1 MYGNG
6 TVALDDISFDVRE
19 GQFVSLV
26 GPSGCGKSTLLRM
39 VAGLGPD
46 QHRQILVEGPP
57 APAGAPGE
65 GRHGLRLPGRDAD
78 AVADVL
84 GNVELPLE
92 LRGVSKG
99 ERRATCTEALETVG
113 LAEATKAY
121 PRELSGGMRMR
132 VSLARALAAH
142 PRLLLM
148 DEPFGALDEITR
160 QRLNGELLRLCALA
174 NWTVVFVTHN
184 VFEAVYLSTRIL
196 VMSTRPGRI
205 VAEVPVPLPHP
216 RVPEIR
222 TAPEYTRIVGEVVA
236 AAGQRDRCERGG
248 LSWLRPSS
256 GPSNIRRPIARGARE
271 PSPLVGWL
279 RASAR
284 RSSSSSCS
292 SAPGRLSAA

>member
-1 MYGNG
+1 MAVAHPDEDRLTPSSGGGSLIVADHVGKVYGNG
-6 TVALDDISFDVRE
+6 TVALDDISFDVKE
-19 GQFVSLV
+19 GEFVSLV

-39 VAGLGPD
+39 IAGLGPISSG
-46 QHRQILVEGPP
+46 QILVEDLPP
-57 APAGAPGE
+57 RQARQEKADTAFVFQ
-65 GRHGLRLPGRDAD
+65 DATLMPWRS
-78 AVADVL
+78 VL

-99 ERRATCTEALETVG
+99 ERRAASNRALETVG
-113 LAEATKAY
+113 LVDAAKAY

-132 VSLARALAAH
+132 VSLARALAAE
-142 PRLLLM
+142 PRLLMM

-196 VMSTRPGRI
+196 VMSARPGRI
-205 VAEVPVPLPHP
+205 IAEVPVPLPHP

-236 AAGQRDRCERGG
+236 LLGTAAEAHEED
-248 LSWLRPSS
+248 
-256 GPSNIRRPIARGARE
+256 
-271 PSPLVGWL
+271 
-279 RASAR
+279 
-284 RSSSSSCS
+284 
-292 SAPGRLSAA
+292 

>member
-1 MYGNG
+1 MVVARPDGVRSPSSAAGDEPLIVSDHVGKTYANG

-19 GQFVSLV
+19 GEFVSLV

-39 VAGLGPD
+39 IAGLGPITAGT
-46 QHRQILVEGPP
+46 ILVEGLPP
-57 APAGAPGE
+57 RRARQEKADTAFVFQ
-65 GRHGLRLPGRDAD
+65 DATLMPWRT
-78 AVADVL
+78 VL

-92 LRGVSKG
+92 LRGVSKS
-99 ERRATCTEALETVG
+99 ERRATVMQALETVG
-113 LAEATKAY
+113 LAEVTKAY

-196 VMSTRPGRI
+196 VMSARPGRI
-205 VAEVPVPLPHP
+205 IAEVEVPLPHP

-222 TAPEYTRIVGEVVA
+222 TDPEFTRVVREVVTLL
-236 AAGQRDRCERGG
+236 G
-248 LSWLRPSS
+248 
-256 GPSNIRRPIARGARE
+256 
-271 PSPLVGWL
+271 
-279 RASAR
+279 
-284 RSSSSSCS
+284 
-292 SAPGRLSAA
+292 SAAESSEED

>member
-1 MYGNG
+1 MVLARPDGAGPTTSAPDGEPLIVIDRVGKTYTNG
-6 TVALDDISFDVRE
+6 TVALEEISFDVRE
-19 GQFVSLV
+19 GEFISLV

-39 VAGLGPD
+39 VAGLGPITTG
-46 QHRQILVEGPP
+46 QILVEGLPP
-57 APAGAPGE
+57 RRARQEKADTAFVFQ
-65 GRHGLRLPGRDAD
+65 DANLMPWR
-78 AVADVL
+78 DVL

-92 LRGVSKG
+92 LRGVSKT
-99 ERRATCTEALETVG
+99 ERQATVMQALETVG
-113 LAEATKAY
+113 LADVTRSY

-196 VMSTRPGRI
+196 VMSARPGKI
-205 VAEVPVPLPHP
+205 IAEVPVPLPHP

-222 TAPEYTRIVGEVVA
+222 TDPEFTRIVRDVVSLLGDA
-236 AAGQRDRCERGG
+236 AE
-248 LSWLRPSS
+248 S
-256 GPSNIRRPIARGARE
+256 IE
-271 PSPLVGWL
+271 EE
-279 RASAR
+279 
-284 RSSSSSCS
+284 
-292 SAPGRLSAA
+292 

>member
-1 MYGNG
+1 MVVARPDGAPLAASSDGEPLIRIDHVGKTYGNG
-6 TVALDDISFDVRE
+6 TVALDDISFDVSE

-39 VAGLGPD
+39 VAGLGPITSGS
-46 QHRQILVEGPP
+46 ILVEGLPP
-57 APAGAPGE
+57 KEARQEKADTAFVFQ
-65 GRHGLRLPGRDAD
+65 DANLMPWRS
-78 AVADVL
+78 VM

-92 LRGVSKG
+92 LRGVGKG
-99 ERRATCTEALETVG
+99 ERRAQAMQALETVG
-113 LAEATKAY
+113 LAEVTKAY

-196 VMSTRPGRI
+196 VMSARPGRI

-222 TAPEYTRIVGEVVA
+222 TEPEYTRIVGEVVA
-236 AAGQRDRCERGG
+236 LLG
-248 LSWLRPSS
+248 
-256 GPSNIRRPIARGARE
+256 
-271 PSPLVGWL
+271 
-279 RASAR
+279 
-284 RSSSSSCS
+284 
-292 SAPGRLSAA
+292 SAAESHEED

>member
-1 MYGNG
+1 MVVARPDGSSAPTQSLGEPLIAIDRVGKTYANG
-6 TVALDDISFDVRE
+6 TVALEDISFDVRDGE
-19 GQFVSLV
+19 FISLV

-39 VAGLGPD
+39 VAGLGPITTG
-46 QHRQILVEGPP
+46 QILVEGLPP
-57 APAGAPGE
+57 RRARQEKADTAFVFQ
-65 GRHGLRLPGRDAD
+65 DANLMPWRN
-78 AVADVL
+78 VM

-92 LRGVSKG
+92 LRGVSKS
-99 ERRATCTEALETVG
+99 ERRATVMQALETVG
-113 LAEATKAY
+113 LADVTRSY

-196 VMSTRPGRI
+196 VMSARPGKI
-205 VAEVPVPLPHP
+205 VAEVAVPLPHP

-222 TAPEYTRIVGEVVA
+222 TDPEFTRVVRDVVSLLGNA
-236 AAGQRDRCERGG
+236 AE
-248 LSWLRPSS
+248 S
-256 GPSNIRRPIARGARE
+256 IE
-271 PSPLVGWL
+271 EE
-279 RASAR
+279 
-284 RSSSSSCS
+284 
-292 SAPGRLSAA
+292 

>member
-1 MYGNG
+1 MVVARPDEAPLASSSDGEPLIVIDHVGKTYANG

-39 VAGLGPD
+39 VAGLGPITTG
-46 QHRQILVEGPP
+46 QILVEGLPP
-57 APAGAPGE
+57 RRARQEKADTAFVFQ
-65 GRHGLRLPGRDAD
+65 DANLMPWRN
-78 AVADVL
+78 VM

-92 LRGVSKG
+92 LRGVGKS
-99 ERRATCTEALETVG
+99 ERRATAMQALETVG
-113 LAEATKAY
+113 LAEVTKAY

-196 VMSTRPGRI
+196 VMSARPGRI
-205 VAEVPVPLPHP
+205 VAEVSVPLPHP

-222 TAPEYTRIVGEVVA
+222 TAPEYTQIVGEVVA
-236 AAGQRDRCERGG
+236 LLGSAAG
-248 LSWLRPSS
+248 SS
-256 GPSNIRRPIARGARE
+256 E
-271 PSPLVGWL
+271 EE
-279 RASAR
+279 
-284 RSSSSSCS
+284 
-292 SAPGRLSAA
+292 

>member
-1 MYGNG
+1 MVVARPDGAPSAASSDGEPLIVIDRVGKTYANG
-6 TVALDDISFDVRE
+6 TVALDDISFDVSE

-39 VAGLGPD
+39 VAGLGPITTGK
-46 QHRQILVEGPP
+46 ILVEGLPP
-57 APAGAPGE
+57 RQARQEKADTAFVFQ
-65 GRHGLRLPGRDAD
+65 DANLMPWRS
-78 AVADVL
+78 VM

-92 LRGVSKG
+92 LRGIGKAA
-99 ERRATCTEALETVG
+99 RRATAMQALETVG
-113 LAEATKAY
+113 LAEVTRAY

-196 VMSTRPGRI
+196 VMSARPGKI
-205 VAEVPVPLPHP
+205 IAEVPVSLPHP

-222 TAPEYTRIVGEVVA
+222 TDPEFTRIVREVVTLLGSA
-236 AAGQRDRCERGG
+236 AASHEED
-248 LSWLRPSS
+248 
-256 GPSNIRRPIARGARE
+256 
-271 PSPLVGWL
+271 
-279 RASAR
+279 
-284 RSSSSSCS
+284 
-292 SAPGRLSAA
+292 

>member
-1 MYGNG
+1 MVVARPDGPPLATTSASGEPLIVIDRVGKTYANG

-19 GQFVSLV
+19 GEFVSLV

-39 VAGLGPD
+39 IAGLGPITAGT
-46 QHRQILVEGPP
+46 ILVEGLPP
-57 APAGAPGE
+57 RRARQEKADTAFVFQ
-65 GRHGLRLPGRDAD
+65 DATLMPWRN
-78 AVADVL
+78 VL

-92 LRGVSKG
+92 LRGVSKT
-99 ERRATCTEALETVG
+99 ERRSTVMQALETVG
-113 LAEATKAY
+113 LDEVTKSY

-196 VMSTRPGRI
+196 VMSARPGRI
-205 VAEVPVPLPHP
+205 IAEVQVPLPHP

-222 TAPEYTRIVGEVVA
+222 TDPEFTRIVREVVTLL
-236 AAGQRDRCERGG
+236 G
-248 LSWLRPSS
+248 
-256 GPSNIRRPIARGARE
+256 
-271 PSPLVGWL
+271 
-279 RASAR
+279 SATE
-284 RSSSSSCS
+284 STEEE
-292 SAPGRLSAA
+292 